1 MADPAEPRII
11 FTPSGRRGRVPRGT
25 TVLEAARMVGA
36 DLASICGGRGICGRC
51 QMEPVF
57 GEFAKHGISVGPEAL
72 TGFSETETA
81 YRRRRGLAPERRL
94 GCMAGVLEDVLVDV
108 PPESQTHRQVVRK
121 EVDVGKLRLDPVV
134 TLHYVETP
142 APTLEHAP
150 GDAQRL
156 RTALEEQ
163 WDLPDLAVRS
173 EILRTLQEAVR
184 AGNGKV
190 TAAVRD
196 GREVV
201 WVWPGFREQV
211 LGVAVDVGSTT
222 IAGHLADLTS
232 GEILASHGLMNPQV
246 RLGEDLMS
254 RVSYVAL
261 NEDGG
266 ERLTSLVRSAV
277 SELCSDLL
285 ASAGVDRES
294 VLEMVVVGNPIMH
307 HLFLGLDV
315 RPLGEAPFTLATD
328 GAVEIRS
335 EAVGIGL
342 NDQARIYLLPCI
354 AGHVGADA
362 AAMILSERP
371 HGAEEVML
379 LCDIG
384 TNAEI
389 VLGNSHRLLAASS
402 PTGPALE
409 GAQIS
414 AGQRAAPGAIERVRI
429 DPRTLEPR
437 IKVIGVDPWSDE
449 PGFSEQEEKVPVT
462 GICGSGIIEVLAEL
476 AAAGVILAD
485 GRIDG
490 SSGERSPRVVREGR
504 TYSYTLWDKG
514 SVVRITQNDVR
525 AVQLAKAA
533 LLAGATLL
541 MDHLGSPQ
549 VGRIRLAGA
558 FGSHLSTSHSMDLG
572 LIPRIEADRASSAGN
587 AAGTGA
593 LMSLLSGECRREIE
607 EVIGRVEKIE
617 TAIESRFQEHFVAS
631 MSFPGASKGRGEPRR
646 RSSRR
651 TRRRAVRTTEE
662 RRR

>member
-1 MADPAEPRII
+1 MADPADPRII
-11 FTPSGRRGRVPRGT
+11 FTPSGRRGRVARGT
-25 TVLEAARMVGA
+25 TVLEAAREVGA

-51 QMEPVF
+51 QMTPVF
-57 GEFAKHGISVGPEAL
+57 GEFAKHRIAVGPGAL
-72 TGFSETETA
+72 TEWSETEAA
-81 YRRRRGLAPERRL
+81 YRRRRGLPEDRRL
-94 GCMAGVLEDVLVDV
+94 GCMARVIDDVLVDV

-134 TLHYVETP
+134 TLHYVVT
-142 APTLEHAP
+142 ATPTLDDAP

-156 RTALEEQ
+156 ATALGEQ
-163 WDLPDLAVRS
+163 WNLQDVEVNVGALGV
-173 EILRTLQEAVR
+173 LQEAMR
-184 AGNGKV
+184 GEEGRV

-211 LGVAVDVGSTT
+211 LGMAVDVGSTT
-222 IAGHLADLTS
+222 IAGHLADLAS
-232 GEILASHGLMNPQV
+232 GEILSSHGLMNPQV

-261 NEDGG
+261 NPEGA
-266 ERLTSLVRSAV
+266 EQLTSLVRAAV
-277 SELCSDLL
+277 SELCSELIT
-285 ASAGVDRES
+285 SAGVESES

-328 GAVEIRS
+328 GPVRIAARS
-335 EAVGIGL
+335 LGIDL
-342 NDQARIYLLPCI
+342 NELARVYLLPCI

-371 HGAEEVML
+371 HGAEEITL

-389 VLGNSHRLLAASS
+389 VLGNSNRLLAASS

-414 AGQRAAPGAIERVRI
+414 SGQRAAPGAIERVRI
-429 DPRTLEPR
+429 DPDTLEPR
-437 IKVIGVDPWSDE
+437 IKVIGIEPWSDQ
-449 PGFSEQEEKVPVT
+449 PGFGAQQSKIGVT
-462 GICGSGIIEVLAEL
+462 GICGSGIIEALAEL
-476 AAAGVILAD
+476 AATGVITAD

-490 SSGERSPRVVREGR
+490 EAAGRSPRIAPQGR
-504 TYSYTLWDKG
+504 TWSYTLWEEG
-514 SVVRITQNDVR
+514 AMVRITQNDVR

-533 LLAGATLL
+533 LLAGARLL
-541 MDHLGSPQ
+541 MDHFGCEQ
-549 VGRIRLAGA
+549 VDRIRLAGA
-558 FGSHLSTSHSMDLG
+558 FGSHLSASHSMDLG
-572 LIPRIEADRASSAGN
+572 LIPQIAPDRASSAGN

-593 LMSLLSGECRREIE
+593 LMALLSGECRREIE
-607 EVIGRVEKIE
+607 EVIRRVHKIE
-617 TAIESRFQEHFVAS
+617 TATESDFQERFVAS
-631 MSFPGASKGRGEPRR
+631 MSFPTGKRRDDRRR
-646 RSSRR
+646 RSRR
-651 TRRRAVRTTEE
+651 GRRRPVRIRKE
-662 RRR
+662 RLR